1 MFKIIHNK
9 EKCIGCGRCVKLS
22 ENWRLGR
29 CKAEPKV
36 TEVKTLGTN
45 KIVSLLCPVQ
55 CIKIEKI

>member
-9 EKCIGCGRCVKLS
+9 EKCIGCGKCVKIS

-29 CKAEPKV
+29 YKAEPKV
-36 TEVKTLGTN
+36 TEVETLGTN